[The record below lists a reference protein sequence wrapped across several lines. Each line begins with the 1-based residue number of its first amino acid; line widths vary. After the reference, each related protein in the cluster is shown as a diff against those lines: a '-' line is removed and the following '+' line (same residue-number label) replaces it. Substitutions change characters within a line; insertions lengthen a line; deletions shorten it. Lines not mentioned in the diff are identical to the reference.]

1 MSKVCVVVATLFT
14 ARAFLREHLRE
25 LARRYDLTL
34 VANGADAELPEDIP
48 LRLVTAPIERRISP
62 LADLRALLV
71 LYRLFRRER
80 FGAVHSVT
88 PKAGLLS
95 MLAAFAARVP
105 VRTHTFSG
113 QVWATRTGVSR
124 HMLKAVDR
132 ILAAAATHVLAD
144 SPSQLA
150 FLRQQG
156 ILGHGVGEVLGKGS
170 ISGVDPLRFK
180 PDPSTRAAVRT
191 ELAIGPG
198 AIVFVFVGR
207 LSRDKGVL
215 DLARAFASV
224 AARHPGVQL
233 LLVGPDEDHLAD
245 AVHAAAGPAAGR
257 LRLVGMTDAPEH
269 YMAAG
274 DVFCLPS
281 YREGFGAVIIEA
293 AAAGLPAIGSCI
305 YGITDAIENG
315 TTGLLVSAG
324 DVDGLSTA
332 MLTLATHE
340 QVRLRLAHAAR
351 ERALRDFSSSAVTAA
366 LISYYERVLPDGATQ
381 RP

>member
-1 MSKVCVVVATLFT
+1 
-14 ARAFLREHLRE
+14 
-25 LARRYDLTL
+25 
-34 VANGADAELPEDIP
+34 
-48 LRLVTAPIERRISP
+48 
-62 LADLRALLV
+62 
-71 LYRLFRRER
+71 
-80 FGAVHSVT
+80 
-88 PKAGLLS
+88 
-95 MLAAFAARVP
+95 
-105 VRTHTFSG
+105 
-113 QVWATRTGVSR
+113 
-124 HMLKAVDR
+124 
-132 ILAAAATHVLAD
+132 
-144 SPSQLA
+144 
-150 FLRQQG
+150 
-156 ILGHGVGEVLGKGS
+156 
-170 ISGVDPLRFK
+170 
-180 PDPSTRAAVRT
+180 
-191 ELAIGPG
+191 
-198 AIVFVFVGR
+198 
-207 LSRDKGVL
+207 
-215 DLARAFASV
+215 
-224 AARHPGVQL
+224 
-233 LLVGPDEDHLAD
+233 
-245 AVHAAAGPAAGR
+245 
-257 LRLVGMTDAPEH
+257 MTDAPER